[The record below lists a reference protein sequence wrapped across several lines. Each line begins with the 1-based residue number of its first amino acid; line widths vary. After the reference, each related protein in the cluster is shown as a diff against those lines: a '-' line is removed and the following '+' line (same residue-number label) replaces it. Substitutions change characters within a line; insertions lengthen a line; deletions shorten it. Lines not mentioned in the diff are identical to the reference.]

1 MDRKELEAKV
11 IELVEISYGKAA
23 GEVTLET
30 SFKDDLKGASVQMVA
45 LVSEIENEL
54 DAMVA
59 LQDASACETVKDL
72 VDKVEE
78 EMQEL
83 HGGLYKPAAQSLIK
97 DHTWRR
103 TSYEQYFGSDLRESE
118 RKSAEGRFPG
128 SNQ

>member
-54 DAMVA
+54 EAAVT
-59 LQDASACETVKDL
+59 LQEASACGTVGEL
-72 VDKVEE
+72 VDLVEE
-78 EMQEL
+78 EL
-83 HGGLYKPAAQSLIK
+83 
-97 DHTWRR
+97 
-103 TSYEQYFGSDLRESE
+103 
-118 RKSAEGRFPG
+118 
-128 SNQ
+128 

>member
-59 LQDASACETVKDL
+59 LQDASACETVGDL

-78 EMQEL
+78 EM
-83 HGGLYKPAAQSLIK
+83 
-97 DHTWRR
+97 
-103 TSYEQYFGSDLRESE
+103 
-118 RKSAEGRFPG
+118 
-128 SNQ
+128 